1 MKKKLCI
8 IIPSLILTAALLV
21 GCNVKWGVSSRN
33 KNNNLFNFTND
44 NENNGSTYS
53 ENINETFPMDDI
65 ENVNIETSVSNVTI
79 NSVDESKFSVICKGS
94 SSVVDKTTVEVK
106 NGTLNVIEH
115 GIKSSFNFNLVNTSV
130 NREVIINIPKEFN
143 KDLTLSFGAGDVNI
157 NEITAKNLDIEG
169 GAGDLNLK
177 NVVFKDLQLGQGVG
191 DIDVDL
197 SKKSGDMDIQG
208 GVGSITLRLSEVGGN
223 LKYNGGVGEANI
235 YIPNNSPVKIESS
248 SGVGSMDINAK
259 TSGEDTYI
267 FDLELGVG
275 SVTVN

>member
-8 IIPSLILTAALLV
+8 IIPSLILTATLLV
-21 GCNVKWGVSSRN
+21 GCNVKWGINSRN
-33 KNNNLFNFTND
+33 KNNNLFNFNNND
-44 NENNGSTYS
+44 ENNGSMYS
-53 ENINETFPMDDI
+53 EDINETFPMNDI
-65 ENVNIETSVSNVTI
+65 DKVNIEICAADITI
-79 NSVDESKFSVICKGS
+79 NSVDESNFSVVCTGS
-94 SSVVDKTTVEVK
+94 SSLVDKTTVEVK
-106 NGTLNVIEH
+106 NGTLNVVEH
-115 GIKSSFNFNLVNTSV
+115 GVKSSFNFNLVNTSV
-130 NREVIINIPKEFN
+130 SRKVIINIPKEFN

-157 NEITAKNLDIEG
+157 NEITANDLNIEG

-177 NVVFKDLQLGQGVG
+177 NVEFKDLQLGQGVG
-191 DIDVDL
+191 DIDVSL

-223 LKYNGGVGEANI
+223 LKYNGGVGEATI